1 MLSRILV
8 ILLLESSSLFLV
20 PDDPPSFLEES
31 NLKHNEIEVRWKTCA
46 LWNGP
51 QIGYEIKACNKSKC
65 AVHEKYKPN
74 MYVLSSF
81 HKVCSDF
88 GGVT

>member
-1 MLSRILV
+1 MLSKIFV
-8 ILLLESSSLFLV
+8 ILLLESSSFFLV
-20 PDDPPSFLEES
+20 PDDQPSFLEES
-31 NLKHNEIEVRWKTCA
+31 DVKHNEIEVRWKTCA

-81 HKVCSDF
+81 YKVC
-88 GGVT
+88 

>member
-1 MLSRILV
+1 MLSKILV
-8 ILLLESSSLFLV
+8 ILLLESSFFFLV
-20 PDDPPSFLEES
+20 PGDPPSFLEES
-31 NLKHNEIEVRWKTCA
+31 DLKRNEIENRWKTCA

-51 QIGYEIKACNKSKC
+51 QIGYKIKACSKSKC
-65 AVHEKYKPN
+65 AVHEKYIPN
-74 MYVLSSF
+74 AYVLSSF